1 MDRTQEASPLPPFQQ
16 EDLVVSH
23 LPVARSLAARYS
35 GRGVEADDLRQAA
48 HMGLVKA
55 ARRYDPAQGEFLS
68 YAVPMAKGEM
78 RRCFR
83 DLVRCVPPQRVDDGV
98 DSLVE
103 QLGEA
108 DPGFDQAEARV
119 LVGKAIGGLRE
130 TDLLILR
137 LRFVDGL
144 SQAEIGE
151 QIGATQAQVSR
162 ALARI
167 IRRMRVAVAA

>member
-1 MDRTQEASPLPPFQQ
+1 MDTTQEATPLPPLQQ
-16 EDLVVSH
+16 EDLVVRH
-23 LPVARSLAARYS
+23 LSVARSLAARYS

-83 DLVRCVPPQRVDDGV
+83 DLARCVRPQSADDE
-98 DSLVE
+98 LLE
-103 QLGEA
+103 QMGEP
-108 DPGFDQAEARV
+108 DPGFDRAEARV
-119 LVGKAIGGLRE
+119 LVGEAVG
-130 TDLLILR
+130 DLCEADLTILR

>member
-1 MDRTQEASPLPPFQQ
+1 MDTTQEASPLPPLQQ
-16 EDLVVSH
+16 EDLVVRH

-103 QLGEA
+103 QFGEA
-108 DPGFDQAEARV
+108 DPGFDRAEARV
-119 LVGKAIGGLRE
+119 LVGEAIGDLRE

>member
-1 MDRTQEASPLPPFQQ
+1 MYRTQETSPLPPPQQ
-16 EDLVVSH
+16 EDLVVRH
-23 LPVARSLAARYS
+23 LSVARSLAARYS

-55 ARRYDPAQGEFLS
+55 ARRYDPAEGEFLS
-68 YAVPMAKGEM
+68 YAVPMVKGEI
-78 RRCFR
+78 RHCFR
-83 DLVRCVPPQRVDDGV
+83 DLARCVRPQGADDE
-98 DSLVE
+98 LLE
-103 QLGEA
+103 QMGEP
-108 DPGFDQAEARV
+108 DPGFDRAEVRV
-119 LVGKAIGGLRE
+119 LVGEALSDLRE
-130 TDLLILR
+130 ADLTILR